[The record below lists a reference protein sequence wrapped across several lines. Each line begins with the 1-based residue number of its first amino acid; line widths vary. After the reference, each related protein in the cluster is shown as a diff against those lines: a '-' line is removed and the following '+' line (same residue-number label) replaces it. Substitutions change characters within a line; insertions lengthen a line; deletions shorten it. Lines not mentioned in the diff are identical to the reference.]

1 MQCYA
6 DVYNAT
12 EMVRTCPNIDPKNK
26 KKSYGLVL
34 YVDADTGSDG
44 NVGSISQPFQT
55 LAFAVLKAK
64 TVPEGAR

>member
-1 MQCYA
+1 ML
-6 DVYNAT
+6 
-12 EMVRTCPNIDPKNK
+12 TCTMLLEWFARAQTLTPKTK
-26 KKSYGLVL
+26 KKRYGLVL

-64 TVPEGAR
+64 IVPEGAR